1 MGAEEA
7 NGLVVVPEPRP
18 RKGLTSWALDLLE
31 SVAVR
36 LGHDKAKPLHWLSG
50 NFAPVVDET
59 PPAPDLPVRGHL
71 PVLTML
77 PPFPLPISFF
87 LLHIIMLLPKLK
99 QPFFFESIKQPI
111 SPRTCGT
118 YSRNHCGYMSRTRT
132 LPQKKNSF
140 LSGNPHKFFVPI
152 SCQVNTKSGSF
163 PVSCTSRLTCTLVTL
178 TTQTLKK

>member
-36 LGHDKAKPLHWLSG
+36 LGHDKAKPLHWALAIRQLCPIV
-50 NFAPVVDET
+50 NET

-77 PPFPLPISFF
+77 PPPFPLPIFF
-87 LLHIIMLLPKLK
+87 
-99 QPFFFESIKQPI
+99 PFTYNNAPPQTKATIFF
-111 SPRTCGT
+111 
-118 YSRNHCGYMSRTRT
+118 
-132 LPQKKNSF
+132 
-140 LSGNPHKFFVPI
+140 
-152 SCQVNTKSGSF
+152 
-163 PVSCTSRLTCTLVTL
+163 
-178 TTQTLKK
+178 

>member
-36 LGHDKAKPLHWLSG
+36 LGHDKAKPLHWLSR
-50 NFAPVVDET
+50 NFGPVVDET

-77 PPFPLPISFF
+77 PPPFPLPISFF

-140 LSGNPHKFFVPI
+140 PVMDSHSAPPRINKLKDSAD
-152 SCQVNTKSGSF
+152 SF
-163 PVSCTSRLTCTLVTL
+163 
-178 TTQTLKK
+178 